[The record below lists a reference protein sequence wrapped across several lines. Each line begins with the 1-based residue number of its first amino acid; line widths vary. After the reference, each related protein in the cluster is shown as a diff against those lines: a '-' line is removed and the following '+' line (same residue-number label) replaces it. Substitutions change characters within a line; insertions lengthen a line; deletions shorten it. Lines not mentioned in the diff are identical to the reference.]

1 MFVRASS
8 GSGGGSGSINPDVQY
23 ESTTTSDSASSKT
36 FPTTSGKTYII
47 NGGIRG
53 TSIDK
58 DNFQITSGETAI
70 VHTQFFVGRRQDGY
84 YDYSDIIIFKATS
97 SSVTVACTKS
107 GNPTITG
114 FALIQLD

>member
-1 MFVRASS
+1 M
-8 GSGGGSGSINPDVQY
+8 GGVLNPDVLY
-23 ESTTTSDSASSKT
+23 ESEGTGDSSQSKT
-36 FPTTSGKTYII
+36 FSVTSGKTYII

-53 TSIDK
+53 TSVDK